1 MTEPPSGAAPS
12 DRDIRAR
19 LEAEIAA
26 FGRLAAATG
35 QGRSSGEVAT
45 ATLEILRDAAGA
57 TAAIALACGDG
68 PSEILARTGFSDAA
82 VQVGRAIADGP
93 PTPLLEQIAH
103 PGVVVSAELD
113 EGPFVEAA
121 LAACR
126 ADGIGFVSF
135 VGLHVG
141 GSPMGLICLGWPAR
155 PNIILS
161 DALLLHA
168 ATSVAGAIEHFRLA
182 EQLMKSEARYRTLF
196 ERSPEPYI
204 VTDEATVI
212 VEANAAAAR
221 LLGLSVEE
229 LRGRKSTDFA
239 VIERDEAER
248 RRDIRLRDGRDL
260 VAGFGRRADGTVFP
274 RELEVTQVDIDGET
288 RFLQLIRDLTERQ
301 RLQGELVQAQK
312 METVGILVSGIAHEL
327 NNPIA
332 AILGLSELIRRHPDL
347 TLDLRD
353 SADLLVEEA
362 DRARRIVGTFLDFI
376 RPRAPERYPTPV
388 RPLLETIRELQSYS
402 QRSGIGWAVE
412 VEPNLPRV
420 AIDRSQM
427 QQVLLNLTTNAIQA
441 IVSDRPSGHL
451 ELTAARGP
459 GLDGRQSVRITVT
472 DDGPGVPEALRSRL
486 FVPFFTTKEP
496 GEGTGLGL
504 SVSFDIVR
512 RHEGRLS
519 YEPAPGGRGARFVID
534 LPVASTVR
542 SQPPPRRSDEPIEP
556 AIGQARPARV
566 LVLDDVESIRTFL
579 GKALRRAGYE
589 TVVVAD
595 GPTAIEEIRRATVD
609 VVLVDHRMAGM
620 TGIDVYEA
628 IVAIRPEL
636 ADRWVFMSGDVLNP
650 TLLNF
655 AESRGIRLLAKPFD
669 LATVTATVG
678 EIVDRHGLG
687 D

>member
-1 MTEPPSGAAPS
+1 MTDHPPGSAPS
-12 DRDIRAR
+12 NEDIRAR
-19 LEAEIAA
+19 LEAEIGA

-35 QGRSSGEVAT
+35 QARTSAEVAT
-45 ATLEILRDAAGA
+45 ATLDILCDAARAVAG
-57 TAAIALACGDG
+57 IVLARGEG
-68 PSEILARTGFSDAA
+68 RSEVLARTGFSDAVVA
-82 VQVGRAIADGP
+82 IGRTIVDGR
-93 PTPLLEQIAH
+93 PTPVLERIAR
-103 PGVVVSAELD
+103 PGVVVSAEID
-113 EGPFVEAA
+113 GGPFVEPAQAA
-121 LAACR
+121 FR

-135 VGLHVG
+135 VGFRVG
-141 GSPMGLICLGWPAR
+141 GSPTGLICLGWRTR
-155 PNIILS
+155 PDTILS

-182 EQLMKSEARYRTLF
+182 ELLTSSEARYRTLF
-196 ERSPEPYI
+196 EQSPEPYI
-204 VTDEATVI
+204 VTDGTALI

-229 LRGRKSTDFA
+229 LRGRMSTDFA
-239 VIERDEAER
+239 VIEPDEMER
-248 RRDIRLRDGRDL
+248 RRDLVLREGRGL
-260 VAGFGRRADGTVFP
+260 FTGFGRRADGTVFP
-274 RELEVTQVDIDGET
+274 REIEISRADIDGET

-332 AILGLSELIRRHPDL
+332 AILGLSELIRRDPDL
-347 TLDLRD
+347 TPDLHD
-353 SADLLVEEA
+353 SAALLVEEA

-376 RPRAPERYPTPV
+376 RPRPPERYPTPV

-402 QRSGIGWAVE
+402 ERSGIEWAVE
-412 VEPNLPRV
+412 VDPDLPRV

-451 ELTAARGP
+451 ELAAARGP
-459 GLDGRQSVRITVT
+459 GLDGHESIRITVT
-472 DDGPGVPEALRSRL
+472 DDGPGIPEENRSRL
-486 FVPFFTTKEP
+486 FIPFFTTKEP

-534 LPVASTVR
+534 LPVASAVK
-542 SQPPPRRSDEPIEP
+542 SDSPPRHSHDPIEP
-556 AIGQARPARV
+556 MVGRPRPARV
-566 LVLDDVESIRTFL
+566 LVLDDVESIRAFL
-579 GKALRRAGYE
+579 GKALRRAGFE
-589 TVVVAD
+589 TIVVAD
-595 GPTAIEEIRRATVD
+595 GPTAIDEIRRGTVD

-620 TGIDVYEA
+620 TGIEVYEA

-636 ADRWVFMSGDVLNP
+636 ARRWVFMSGDVLNP
-650 TLLNF
+650 TLLDF

-669 LATVTATVG
+669 LATVTATVA
-678 EIVDRHGLG
+678 EIINRHGLE